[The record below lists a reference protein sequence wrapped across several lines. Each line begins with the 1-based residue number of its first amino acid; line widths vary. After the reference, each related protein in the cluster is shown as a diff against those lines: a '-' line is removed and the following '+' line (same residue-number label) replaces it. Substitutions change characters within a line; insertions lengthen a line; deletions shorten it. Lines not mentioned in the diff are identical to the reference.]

1 LGSRDPRADAMNGGL
16 LASLLGG
23 IVTIV
28 IAAIFI
34 SRRPKP

>member
-1 LGSRDPRADAMNGGL
+1 MNGGL

>member
-1 LGSRDPRADAMNGGL
+1 MNGGL

-28 IAAIFI
+28 IVAIFI

>member
-1 LGSRDPRADAMNGGL
+1 MNGGL

-28 IAAIFI
+28 IAAMFI